1 MKKCKRLMCF
11 VLAALMILSINV
23 PAFAIETQ
31 ENSNSADNGKPLA
44 IEVTTNKSE
53 YSTLGV
59 AKIDVTIT
67 NTSSEE
73 IQNVSAEAVFKQLAP
88 AGWNSETKKEVD
100 TLKAGESI
108 SFSYKATLNKEEYK
122 LNIFEKVFLWLVR
135 LFNGGFTAKD
145 NGFDDGREYTENV
158 TTIKF
163 GKVTADSIVRVWY
176 GETAYLSTKDAKDM
190 KTVDSSLS
198 QLMSSEAYKNKEQKG
213 KINLVKKQLSTLE
226 KDGLIETNSINYNE
240 TTKVFHFNY
249 ACGISSCVVIKEQK
263 KYSDPWLNP
272 ISLTDNNYSETSIR
286 QRKTT
291 TNKSSDISESI
302 NSVLMYGFDE
312 KQYELIDGS
321 WRPVKRELS
330 NWIDICN
337 NKQNMNT
344 AVYDCPTIYDFKTA
358 LNNMDFI
365 CIFQHGDYGVIV
377 EDTYVFQV
385 MGEEVTENTDLAYDT
400 DIYFK
405 RIGKFTSD
413 DGTHYYITPKFF
425 EFYYNNKLNDSIVY
439 LISCQGFGEGSSI
452 DYGIADTFI
461 EKCGAKAVLGFYNS
475 VAQCYA
481 YWIYDQMTNL
491 LLNGSTVGEAY
502 DYTVDK
508 LGPSDASFLTEYLFN
523 IEDMSVRREWLEA
536 ANEKIENGTAAT
548 FLLYGDENA
557 NFNIKSGTVSGFVRD
572 GYSNK
577 PIKDVDIEV
586 IINDTSGKIKTT
598 TDSDGKFSIRLPYG
612 SYSVSFNHDNYE
624 YHGISLNV
632 YSDYVVLSEP
642 ILLTPKNTNIPS
654 TAVEFNGHYYQ
665 VYDESMTW
673 TEAKKY
679 CGSLG
684 GHLATITSQEE
695 QQFIESQLVNGQ
707 KSCYW
712 LGGTD
717 SAVEGKWNWI
727 TGEEFSYTKWGADMP
742 DNWQDED
749 YLMIYKDPHPSHTG
763 NTFGFWNDLKE
774 NGTCQGTSYFKKEVF
789 GFVCEWDEFTHE
801 TPTASNCITKRECV
815 DYGWYTGNMG
825 DSCLFSLDKQGIY
838 NDNADNSGYYRNGNI
853 GLDGTEYNN
862 GFEAWIARWN
872 PTAEISWAYATY
884 KLEGKYKKLT
894 GKTSLIQSANT
905 NNFNTT
911 VYFYNGD
918 TLLQS
923 YVLKNDDYEKDIDVD
938 VTGVDELKILVKD
951 NVAVKGGTSFAL
963 YDMFLN

>member
-23 PAFAIETQ
+23 PAFALETQ
-31 ENSNSADNGKPLA
+31 ENGNSAKDEGNPLA

-53 YSTLGV
+53 YSTLGI
-59 AKIDVTIT
+59 AKIDVTVT
-67 NTSSEE
+67 NTSSQD

-88 AGWNSETKKEVD
+88 AGRNSETKKEID

-108 SFSYKATLNKEEYK
+108 SFSYKATINKEEYK
-122 LNIFEKVFLWLVR
+122 LNFFEKVFLWLVR

-163 GKVTADSIVRVWY
+163 GKFSADSIVRVWY
-176 GETAYLSTKDAKDM
+176 GETAYLSTRDTKDM
-190 KTVDSSLS
+190 EIVDSSLS
-198 QLMSSEAYKNKEQKG
+198 QLMSSEAYKNKEQKD
-213 KINLVKKQLSTLE
+213 KINLVKKQLSKLE

-249 ACGISSCVVIKEQK
+249 ACGISGCVVIEGQK

-272 ISLTDNNYSETSIR
+272 IGLTDNNYSETLIR

-291 TNKSSDISESI
+291 TNKSSDISKNI

-312 KQYELIDGS
+312 EKYELIDGS

-330 NWIDICN
+330 NWTDICN
-337 NKQNMNT
+337 NKQDMNT
-344 AVYDCPTIYDFKTA
+344 DVYDCPTIYDFKTA
-358 LNNMDFI
+358 LNDMDFI
-365 CIFQHGDYGVIV
+365 CIFEHGNYGKIV
-377 EDTYVFQV
+377 ADTYVFQV
-385 MGEEVTENTDLAYDT
+385 MGEEVTESTDLAYNT
-400 DIYFK
+400 DLYFE
-405 RIGKFTSD
+405 RIGKFTID

-461 EKCGAKAVLGFYNS
+461 EKCSAKAVLGFHNT

-481 YWIYDQMTNL
+481 YWIYNQMTNL

-502 DYTVDK
+502 DYTVDE
-508 LGPSDASFLTEYLFN
+508 LGPSDYSFLKKYLFN

-536 ANEKIENGTAAT
+536 ANEKKENGTAAT
-548 FLLYGDENA
+548 FLLYGDRNA
-557 NFNIKSGTVSGFVRD
+557 RF
-572 GYSNK
+572 
-577 PIKDVDIEV
+577 
-586 IINDTSGKIKTT
+586 
-598 TDSDGKFSIRLPYG
+598 
-612 SYSVSFNHDNYE
+612 SVSTTN
-624 YHGISLNV
+624 S
-632 YSDYVVLSEP
+632 
-642 ILLTPKNTNIPS
+642 TNIPS

-679 CGSLG
+679 CESLG

-774 NGTCQGTSYFKKEVF
+774 NGTCQGTSYFRKEIF
-789 GFVCEWDEFTHE
+789 GFICEWDDFTHE

-838 NDNADNSGYYRNGNI
+838 NDNAGNSGYYRNGNI

>member
-11 VLAALMILSINV
+11 VLAVLMIFSINV
-23 PAFAIETQ
+23 PAFALETQ
-31 ENSNSADNGKPLA
+31 ENGNSAKDDGTPFT

-88 AGWNSETKKEVD
+88 AGRKSETKKEVD

-108 SFSYKATLNKEEYK
+108 SFAYKATINKEEYN
-122 LNIFEKVFLWLVR
+122 LNIFEKIFLWLVR
-135 LFNGGFTAKD
+135 LFNGGFSASD
-145 NGFDDGREYTENV
+145 NGFDDGRECTENV

-163 GKVTADSIVRVWY
+163 GKFNADSIIRVWY
-176 GETAYLSTKDAKDM
+176 GKENENNEWNEWINISENVGNNIKELHKRDDYINLSKQEKVELTRELLNELERQGLIRNIIYEEPACMFHFEYYNGLSSGTVVEGQRKDGYWSNSQNPTNNVNRKLDIKNSSFVTSNKSTISTNQKWKFIYGASKDM
-190 KTVDSSLS
+190 LSYTHMQELHNIYDNMNIEVEINHEATV
-198 QLMSSEAYKNKEQKG
+198 ETYKNLG
-213 KINLVKKQLSTLE
+213 DSTLIYIMAHGSFSPYIITTE
-226 KDGLIETNSINYNE
+226 KVTSEKNKNSYKDELKNKDLERIESDGEEY
-240 TTKVFHFNY
+240 Y
-249 ACGISSCVVIKEQK
+249 WIKPSFFKSVYQEHK
-263 KYSDPWLNP
+263 LNNP
-272 ISLTDNNYSETSIR
+272 IVLLSCCCAFGNENIENYEFSDNFREAGANSVIGFCNSVNEVYSAAFFSKVLSYLTEGYTIKQSFDNS
-286 QRKTT
+286 K
-291 TNKSSDISESI
+291 SDIGNNENEFFNTYYAKKVESD
-302 NSVLMYGFDE
+302 NSAYP
-312 KQYELIDGS
+312 I
-321 WRPVKRELS
+321 LS
-330 NWIDICN
+330 S
-337 NKQNMNT
+337 K
-344 AVYDCPTIYDFKTA
+344 YD
-358 LNNMDFI
+358 
-365 CIFQHGDYGVIV
+365 
-377 EDTYVFQV
+377 
-385 MGEEVTENTDLAYDT
+385 
-400 DIYFK
+400 
-405 RIGKFTSD
+405 
-413 DGTHYYITPKFF
+413 
-425 EFYYNNKLNDSIVY
+425 NNKLFNENLDDLGSYTATVKDKISNEAINNVGV
-439 LISCQGFGEGSSI
+439 LISDKKHYENKKMGYFFCCKTDKNGVFTADLPQGKYVCELINNKYETAILNIVI
-452 DYGIADTFI
+452 DKNIDT
-461 EKCGAKAVLGFYNS
+461 
-475 VAQCYA
+475 
-481 YWIYDQMTNL
+481 
-491 LLNGSTVGEAY
+491 
-502 DYTVDK
+502 
-508 LGPSDASFLTEYLFN
+508 
-523 IEDMSVRREWLEA
+523 VR
-536 ANEKIENGTAAT
+536 
-548 FLLYGDENA
+548 FD
-557 NFNIKSGTVSGFVRD
+557 
-572 GYSNK
+572 
-577 PIKDVDIEV
+577 
-586 IINDTSGKIKTT
+586 
-598 TDSDGKFSIRLPYG
+598 
-612 SYSVSFNHDNYE
+612 
-624 YHGISLNV
+624 
-632 YSDYVVLSEP
+632 P

-679 CGSLG
+679 CESLG